1 MRKEQATWPPIKVYD
16 GMLELSDKHI
26 WWEIDNEAFM
36 QDPVFDDIYYLMVQE
51 ELRVFKEETGV
62 EISLLGRSGRHVC
75 IEDTPE
81 NRERYYELL
90 DIVTEKIKKFIELV
104 NNYGKEPVLTPDEMV
119 EHNNNCAVETLMN
132 EFGCDEEKAKRV
144 YNEIAC
150 IVVGSLSVKGFLSSA
165 EETRDAENAVST
177 KG

>member
-1 MRKEQATWPPIKVYD
+1 MRKEQATWPPIKLYD
-16 GMLELSDKHI
+16 GMLELSDKQI
-26 WWEIDNEAFM
+26 MWEFNNDDFT
-36 QDPVFDDIYYLMVQE
+36 QDPKFDDIYYLMVQE

-62 EISLLGRSGRHVC
+62 EISLLGRSGRHIC
-75 IEDTPE
+75 IDDTPK
-81 NRERYYELL
+81 NRKRYYELQN
-90 DIVTEKIKKFIELV
+90 IVTEKIKKFIELV